1 MFIIQLA
8 LDDPISVFQMKP
20 VSSNRERT
28 KRKKSLYAKKKK
40 KAENLLPTVRQNDS
54 ELFKTLSLNYFNI
67 VTTER

>member
-8 LDDPISVFQMKP
+8 LYDPISVFQMKS

-28 KRKKSLYAKKKK
+28 KRKKVCMQKKR
-40 KAENLLPTVRQNDS
+40 AENLLPTVRQNDS
-54 ELFKTLSLNYFNI
+54 ELFKTLSLNYFDI